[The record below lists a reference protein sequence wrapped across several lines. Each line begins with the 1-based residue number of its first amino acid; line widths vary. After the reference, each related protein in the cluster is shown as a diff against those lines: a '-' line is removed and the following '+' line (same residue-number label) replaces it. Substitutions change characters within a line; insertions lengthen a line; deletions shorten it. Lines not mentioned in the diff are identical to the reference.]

1 METQIKKNVLWSLLI
16 IVALMSLSCRS
27 GAQVPEDV
35 SIPIIEPTMPASA
48 CKNDKYPETAP
59 RFGDNSSMSY
69 TQKASGLKVL
79 DIKMGKDPQVKS
91 GNMVTVHYTGW
102 LENGCIFD
110 SSYLRNAPASFPI
123 GTRAVIQGW
132 DEGIPGMRIGGV
144 RRLEIPPHLGYGPMG
159 IPGVIPP
166 NTTIIF
172 EVSLL
177 EIQEQ

>member
-16 IVALMSLSCRS
+16 IVVLMSLSCRS

-48 CKNDKYPETAP
+48 CKNDQYPETAP
-59 RFGDNSSMSY
+59 RFGDNSSMTY
-69 TQKASGLKVL
+69 TQKTSGLKVL
-79 DIKMGKDPQVKS
+79 DVKLGNDPQVKS
-91 GNMVTVHYTGW
+91 GNIVTVNYTGW
-102 LENGCIFD
+102 LDNGCIFD
-110 SSYLRNAPASFPI
+110 SSYLRNTPASFPI
-123 GTRAVIQGW
+123 GSQAVIQGW
-132 DEGIPGMRIGGV
+132 DEGIPGMKIGGI
-144 RRLEIPPHLGYGPMG
+144 RRLEIPPRLGYGPMG